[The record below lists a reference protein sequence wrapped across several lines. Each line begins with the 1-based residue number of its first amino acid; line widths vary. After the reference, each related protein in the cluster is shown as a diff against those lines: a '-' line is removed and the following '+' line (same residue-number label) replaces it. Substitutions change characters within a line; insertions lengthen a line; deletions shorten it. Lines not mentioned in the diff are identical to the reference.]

1 MIELLA
7 DDLSLWHFYCYTCYP
22 EYGVVALVFPLHF
35 VPALGCW
42 TLILDDPG
50 TFEKN
55 EIRFMTGASVWRR
68 QESREPCRL
77 CSWFRF

>member
-50 TFEKN
+50 ALVRGTP
-55 EIRFMTGASVWRR
+55 
-68 QESREPCRL
+68 REL
-77 CSWFRF
+77 CWKAETKGIICKHR